1 VQIYLEILKNTNE
14 SPTATDEESKELK
27 FIAAKQLKEK

>member
-14 SPTATDEESKELK
+14 SLTATDEGSFKELK
-27 FIAAKQLKEK
+27 FIAAK